1 MAEFPDHV
9 MPEWGPDLA
18 PPRARR
24 SKRAVLGEVL
34 FAGPHL
40 AKLVYRLL
48 RDPRVSRRRKLVLA
62 GALAYV
68 VSPVDLIPGKF
79 FPIIGQ
85 LDDALVA
92 AFSVDYLMRGV
103 EPGVLVELWDGSEDG
118 LEMVMALVEWGS
130 EFVPGSLKRLVE
142 STS

>member
-24 SKRAVLGEVL
+24 SKRAVVGEVL
-34 FAGPHL
+34 LAGPHL

-103 EPGVLVELWDGSEDG
+103 DPDVLAELWDGSEDG
-118 LEMVMALVEWGS
+118 LEMVTALVEWGS
-130 EFVPGSLKRLVE
+130 EFVPSSLKRLIE

>member
-1 MAEFPDHV
+1 MAHRV
-9 MPEWGPDLA
+9 
-18 PPRARR
+18 ARR
-24 SKRAVLGEVL
+24 VEALELDGL
-34 FAGPHL
+34 AHL
-40 AKLVYRLL
+40 DDVTGTNAAIHVGNSSTGIFVGN
-48 RDPRVSRRRKLVLA
+48 DGSPRR
-62 GALAYV
+62 
-68 VSPVDLIPGKF
+68 
-79 FPIIGQ
+79 

>member
-1 MAEFPDHV
+1 MAEFPDHE

-18 PPRARR
+18 PPRVRR
-24 SKRAVLGEVL
+24 SKRAVVGEVL
-34 FAGPHL
+34 LSGPHL
-40 AKLVYRLL
+40 AKLVFRLL

-68 VSPVDLIPGKF
+68 VSPVDLIPGKL

-103 EPGVLVELWDGSEDG
+103 EPGVLAELWDGSEDG

-130 EFVPGSLKRLVE
+130 EFVPSSLKRLIE